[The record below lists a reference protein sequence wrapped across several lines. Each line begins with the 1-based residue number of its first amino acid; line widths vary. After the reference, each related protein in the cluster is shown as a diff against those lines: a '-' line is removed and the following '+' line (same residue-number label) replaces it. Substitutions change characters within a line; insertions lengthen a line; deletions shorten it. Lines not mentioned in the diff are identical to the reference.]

1 MSEFKNV
8 RVCKWK
14 RCKNMNDLRDFLGSK
29 VPPVDIG
36 GEKPDFTEVDIGYIE
51 PGHGLKGRKQW
62 INIDDDVDVM
72 YSKYAGKT
80 AIMLWAYSCVLTSS
94 KNSGKKTGNFE
105 KHQAVLSE
113 VEEKYDELRE
123 KHGNKYT
130 LEQLRMWAQII
141 RLGKHESTDDPPDKP
156 FWRGRKRQ
164 QDVSCLSLS
173 PKRASFRPDVSPS
186 KDQLT
191 KWHNLSECGVVS
203 HEEYEEFRK
212 IILGDIKH

>member
-1 MSEFKNV
+1 
-8 RVCKWK
+8 
-14 RCKNMNDLRDFLGSK
+14 MNNLRDFLGSK

-62 INIDDDVDVM
+62 INIDDDVHVM

-130 LEQLRMWAQII
+130 LEQLRMWAQMI

-164 QDVSCLSLS
+164 QDVSCLSPS

-186 KDQLT
+186 K
-191 KWHNLSECGVVS
+191 KVS
-203 HEEYEEFRK
+203 V
-212 IILGDIKH
+212 

>member
-14 RCKNMNDLRDFLGSK
+14 RCKNMNNLRDFLGSK

-36 GEKPDFTEVDIGYIE
+36 GEKPDFTEVDIDYIYIE

-62 INIDDDVDVM
+62 INIDDDVHVM

-130 LEQLRMWAQII
+130 LRMWIHCVCGL
-141 RLGKHESTDDPPDKP
+141 RL
-156 FWRGRKRQ
+156 F
-164 QDVSCLSLS
+164 V
-173 PKRASFRPDVSPS
+173 
-186 KDQLT
+186 
-191 KWHNLSECGVVS
+191 
-203 HEEYEEFRK
+203 
-212 IILGDIKH
+212 